1 MTIKKEQLQEA
12 NVTLDLVDFETSDLN
27 ALSDIF
33 RLAGVA
39 ASEPVTPTMTVPPV
53 IGGGSPADH
62 GFVDLS
68 GFDEPE
74 VTPELDPMGDIS
86 GDVGPVDEPL
96 ALPSPEDA
104 TIPTDSPD
112 LDVAP
117 VEPDVLLANPADEP
131 LDDEPVIGTEVGTN
145 AIDADDEDAELQ
157 RLGELAGIN
166 DISRD
171 DPMIKENSRLLPNL
185 DLSEDDFDPLGDD
198 GSSDQYGPFGTED
211 ECKADAIAQTG
222 GVEGDNF
229 TVIHGDTGFY
239 WSRTLG
245 ENFSNEPE
253 TVVANTDAIVDGTRY
268 AVEPKRTNRGDN
280 KMLGL
285 SESVEEIYDDISAKF
300 RKYFNK

>member
-1 MTIKKEQLQEA
+1 MTIKKEQLKEA

-53 IGGGSPADH
+53 IGGGGSPADH

-68 GFDEPE
+68 GFDEPD
-74 VTPELDPMGDIS
+74 VTPEVEPVDPMGGLD
-86 GDVGPVDEPL
+86 DAPL

-104 TIPTDSPD
+104 DIPVDSPD
-112 LDVAP
+112 LGTEPVEP
-117 VEPDVLLANPADEP
+117 VEPDVLLANPSDEP
-131 LDDEPVIGTEVGTN
+131 LDPVVDGGEFGPES
-145 AIDADDEDAELQ
+145 DEDPELQ

-166 DISRD
+166 DIDRD

-198 GSSDQYGPFGTED
+198 GMSDQYGPFGTED
-211 ECKADAIAQTG
+211 ECKADAIAQTS
-222 GVEGDNF
+222 GVEGNNF
-229 TVIHGDTGFY
+229 TVIPGNDGFY
-239 WSRTLG
+239 WTRTLG

-253 TVVANTDAIVDGTRY
+253 TVVANTDAVVDGINY
-268 AVEPKRTNRGDN
+268 AVEPKRTNLGDN
-280 KMLGL
+280 KMIGL